1 MDFQE
6 KISNDDFFKLMKH
19 RIFSCYSKRT
29 TSTLREGIIFKET
42 IDALKLLENFAFEIK
57 DSVWEKDSLVLKCV
71 YPEIKKQFNDLRL
84 KAYLFPHPEM
94 FNHLFFQSVY
104 GAYRLFDQI
113 LESEIRKDNSLNSSA
128 QMQKKIEL
136 VYLKRAFVV
145 DKPRGV
151 DTTTFGIMLEQNK
164 FLEDLLWVISQI
176 QNRIDRGIHRQLAQ
190 EENVFNNFNQQTRV
204 FDDLLRKHKSVYVL
218 VLDIYFESFFKS
230 LSEPTSVSGELKIH
244 QIEQIR
250 MILAQLAPLH
260 GIIKIETHFK
270 EGLNLHCVLMFEPT
284 KGFSEKNTIEM
295 LRRYLQ
301 QVIGNLNH
309 IDIRNWNT
317 VIKKNYSKTAVG
329 LIGASQPKNVAAFK
343 YWILSFFY
351 TLDLH
356 IEPYLPRQL
365 KNHLAINANLDFYI
379 NAVVA
384 QSENQSRKHDIT
396 VENAL
401 KDLEKANKAL
411 QKIVQP
417 FFSEKD
423 EKNVWNTKSLSNV
436 SKGYIEAVMHYYR
449 EIESDEQKLQSMMH
463 IEIFIETL
471 ITAQFKAFDL
481 NDSLDQDQLTVQ
493 LLRRAITRLGQR
505 FLLLGKIQVEN
516 EYFIKTIHYS
526 KLYESEAFQI
536 SKQIFTQIVNGHNPK
551 EIVVYTQSYVSALRN
566 TFTQDYV
573 CYDRKTIKEMRTD
586 AYWKYKKRINAANV
600 LFKELMKQDCLI
612 YRMTVELIPE
622 VGHIPQAELA
632 VLWTAFLHQAQ
643 RAEPLSWKTGYFG
656 LWSKNNEGHFYA
668 DVFFVLDHRAF
679 ADKNSIPRLLNKKWC
694 NFVKDKAQSK
704 LNWDEN
710 PKFKICKVEGKP
722 MMQANKEYFL
732 EHLLIESTNK
742 ERKIDFLKKVI
753 PTFLSHS
760 VFIENTMAAEE
771 HRQAE
776 TDSKLLIKSSIA
788 ATKKKRATSNKK
800 LEKISSSS

>member
-19 RIFSCYSKRT
+19 RIPSSSSRRT
-29 TSTLREGIIFKET
+29 SFALGEGIIFKEA
-42 IDALKLLENFAFEIK
+42 IDALKLFEKFALEIK
-57 DSVWEKDSLVLKCV
+57 EGVWEEDSLALKLDN
-71 YPEIKKQFNDLRL
+71 PENKKQYDELLYACNDLRL
-84 KAYLFPHPEM
+84 NQHLLPHPEM

-104 GAYRLFDQI
+104 QAYKLIDQLSDVDLKENILPIIPYVRNKIDKGIQRQFELEKNVSNNLNQHMEAFD
-113 LESEIRKDNSLNSSA
+113 N
-128 QMQKKIEL
+128 
-136 VYLKRAFVV
+136 
-145 DKPRGV
+145 
-151 DTTTFGIMLEQNK
+151 
-164 FLEDLLWVISQI
+164 
-176 QNRIDRGIHRQLAQ
+176 
-190 EENVFNNFNQQTRV
+190 
-204 FDDLLRKHKSVYVL
+204 LLRKHKSVYVL
-218 VLDIYFESFFKS
+218 VLDIYFEGFFKS
-230 LSEPTSVSGELKIH
+230 LSEPNSVSGELKIR

-250 MILAQLAPLH
+250 MILAQLVPLH
-260 GIIKIETHFK
+260 GITKIETHFK
-270 EGLNLHCVLMFEPT
+270 EGLNLHCILMLKST

-301 QVIGNLNH
+301 QAMSNEYH

-317 VIKKNYSKTAVG
+317 VIQKNYSKNAVG
-329 LIGASQPKNVAAFK
+329 LISVSQPKNIAAFK
-343 YWILSFFY
+343 YWILSVFY

-356 IEPYLPRQL
+356 IKSYLPSQL
-365 KNHLAINANLDFYI
+365 KNRLATNGTLDTYI
-379 NAVVA
+379 DLVVA
-384 QSENQSRKHDIT
+384 QSKHKSTQTEILIKNT
-396 VENAL
+396 L
-401 KDLEKANKAL
+401 KDLKKTKKAL
-411 QKIVQP
+411 QKLVQP
-417 FFSEKD
+417 FFSETD
-423 EKNVWNTKSLSNV
+423 EKNVWNTGSLSNV

-449 EIESDEQKLQSMMH
+449 EIESDEQKLQFMMH
-463 IEIFIETL
+463 IEILIETL
-471 ITAQFKAFDL
+471 ITTQFKAFDL
-481 NDSLDQDQLTVQ
+481 NESLDHDQMTVQ
-493 LLRRAITRLGQR
+493 ILRRAITRLGQR
-505 FLLLGKIQVEN
+505 FFLLGQNQIGS
-516 EYFIKTIHYS
+516 EYAKTIQYS
-526 KLYESEAFQI
+526 KLYEAEYFKVS
-536 SKQIFTQIVNGHNPK
+536 K
-551 EIVVYTQSYVSALRN
+551 EILTRLMGGQSSKKLIDYTQSYVSALRN

-586 AYWKYKKRINAANV
+586 AYWKYKKRINAAND

-722 MMQANKEYFL
+722 MMQANKEYFV

-742 ERKIDFLKKVI
+742 ERKIDFLRKVI

-760 VFIENTMAAEE
+760 VFIENTMATEE

-776 TDSKLLIKSSIA
+776 TDSKILIKSSIA
-788 ATKKKRATSNKK
+788 ATKKKRATFNKK